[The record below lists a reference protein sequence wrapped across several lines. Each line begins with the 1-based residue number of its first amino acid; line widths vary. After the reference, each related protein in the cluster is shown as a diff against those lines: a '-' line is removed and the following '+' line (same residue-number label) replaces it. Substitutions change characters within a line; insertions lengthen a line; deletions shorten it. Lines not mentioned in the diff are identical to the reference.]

1 MTLLADVTAL
11 LRRGRA
17 PFAVIGAAAM
27 AVHGVSRATRDLD
40 LLTLA
45 PVCLEPAFWR
55 QLTSAG
61 VEVSIRRGDADDP
74 LAGVVRFARPG
85 VAPVDVV
92 IGKNAWQEQIAASAI
107 EGLIDGVTVPVA
119 RPADLVLLKL
129 YAGGPQD
136 AWDIVQLLELPDVHA
151 VIEEVERR
159 IPALP
164 PQCGRLWV
172 RLRAAQH

>member
-1 MTLLADVTAL
+1 MSLLVDVTAL

-45 PVCLEPAFWR
+45 PTCLEPEFW
-55 QLTSAG
+55 QELISAG

-92 IGKNAWQEQIAASAI
+92 IGKHAWQGQIAASST
-107 EGLIDGVTVPVA
+107 ESVIDGVTVPVA

-136 AWDIVQLLELPDVHA
+136 AWDIAQLLDLPDGHA
-151 VIEEVERR
+151 LIEEVERR
-159 IPALP
+159 LPDLP
-164 PQCGRLWV
+164 PECRPLWA
-172 RLRAAQH
+172 RIRATET